1 MLSLCNC
8 WLRAASSNLCRAGG
22 SHPRCQTGLH
32 KSNTCARNNK
42 EMMWRCFKAHCM
54 LCDKMS
60 VFFSL
65 TRLRARSVPQSRRWI
80 CVYECVLFVVQ
91 CTIRAPSRMEAAC
104 TSAGWMAAEPTATVR
119 LATSWQKTGRPA
131 KVNAAA
137 NDVTLTKAPG
147 QLVNV
152 PAVIILPTLNVCGR
166 SFFLLFRNGTYEST
180 VAVNACITPFC
191 RVFSPQYFFFVTDV
205 DECETDENNCA
216 HGCHNTLGSYACVCN
231 TAYELGS
238 DGKQCYSAF
247 IGLILLFHA

>member
-1 MLSLCNC
+1 MNHSISFIAFFPKWASWDPSNLSHLCGWADELGSLWEGKLYIHVFQIAIFQMLSLCNC

-131 KVNAAA
+131 KVN
-137 NDVTLTKAPG
+137 
-147 QLVNV
+147 
-152 PAVIILPTLNVCGR
+152 
-166 SFFLLFRNGTYEST
+166 
-180 VAVNACITPFC
+180 
-191 RVFSPQYFFFVTDV
+191 
-205 DECETDENNCA
+205 
-216 HGCHNTLGSYACVCN
+216 GS
-231 TAYELGS
+231 
-238 DGKQCYSAF
+238 
-247 IGLILLFHA
+247 